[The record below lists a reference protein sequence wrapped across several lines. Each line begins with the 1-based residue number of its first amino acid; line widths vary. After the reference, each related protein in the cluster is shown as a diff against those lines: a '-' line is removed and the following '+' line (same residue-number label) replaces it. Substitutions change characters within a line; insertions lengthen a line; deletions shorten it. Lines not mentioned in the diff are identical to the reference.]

1 MMTKDKKEWERGVK
15 KKKKKDLQSATFST
29 KKNSA
34 TL

>member
-1 MMTKDKKEWERGVK
+1 MMTKDKKEWERGV